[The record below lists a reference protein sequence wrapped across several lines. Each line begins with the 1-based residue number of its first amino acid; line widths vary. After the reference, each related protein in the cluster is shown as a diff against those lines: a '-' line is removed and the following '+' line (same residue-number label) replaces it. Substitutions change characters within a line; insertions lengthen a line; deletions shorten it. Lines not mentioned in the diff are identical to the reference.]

1 MAKSSSWFWSAL
13 FMTVWPWG
21 GSVLAEGVLP
31 FATDAVVE
39 RAVPSELVLEGTVEA
54 VNLATVTAKTSG
66 TVTEINFD
74 VNDFVKEGTVLLRFQ
89 GKVNQAGLLRAKAG
103 LAGAAANLVRA
114 EKEYQ
119 RLTTLFEKK
128 MVTASQMDQARASL
142 EAAKSGVDADQAQ
155 VTTAN
160 ESVSDTVV
168 RAPYSGYVVKRFIQ
182 LGETA
187 NVGTPLFTGMS
198 LDSLRVQT
206 SVPQSWMPMVRAH
219 NQADVLLDGN
229 KRVAA
234 KSLIFFPY
242 ADEKSHD
249 FNVRLQLPSGLEGV
263 FPGTLV
269 KTAFKVGE
277 EKRLLIPGA
286 ALVRRGELTAVYVV
300 NDQEVI
306 LRPVLAGVT
315 RADGWIELVS
325 GLHVGERVALDP
337 IRAGQYLQTKRMGG
351 AS

>member
-1 MAKSSSWFWSAL
+1 MTNRPYPLLLALLMTAVPWAESAL
-13 FMTVWPWG
+13 ADAGQP
-21 GSVLAEGVLP
+21 LATEK
-31 FATDAVVE
+31 VVE
-39 RAVPSELVLEGTVEA
+39 RVVPDELFLDGTVEA

-74 VNDFVKEGTVLLRFQ
+74 VNDFVKEGTILLRFQ

-103 LAGAAANLVRA
+103 LAGASANLVRA

-119 RLTTLFEKK
+119 RLSTLFEKK

-160 ESVSDTVV
+160 ESVTDTVV
-168 RAPYSGYVVKRFIQ
+168 RAPYSGYVVKRLIQ

-198 LDSLRVQT
+198 LDNLRVQT
-206 SVPQSWMPMVRAH
+206 AVPQSWMPMVRAY
-219 NQADVLLDGN
+219 NRAEILLPDG

-234 KSLIFFPY
+234 QTLTLFPY
-242 ADEKSHD
+242 ADEKSHG
-249 FNVRLQLPSGLEGV
+249 FTARLELPPHLSGVL
-263 FPGTLV
+263 PGTLV
-269 KTAFKVGE
+269 KTLFKVGE
-277 EKRLLIPGA
+277 SKRLLVPPSA
-286 ALVRRGELTAVYVV
+286 VVRRGELTAVYVV
-300 NDQEVI
+300 TDKDVT
-306 LRPVLAGVT
+306 LRPVLAGVA
-315 RADGWIELVS
+315 REDGWVEMIS
-325 GLHVGERVALDP
+325 GLHGGERVAVDP
-337 IRAGQYLQTKRMGG
+337 IRAGQYLQTKRMGS